1 MDKSQNPRTFYPPT
15 QILLG
20 IIAVGFLM
28 YIGQE
33 IIIPLIFGLIIAIL
47 LNPLVKKLDN
57 KGVNR
62 TVAIL
67 LAVTLAFLC
76 TAGLVYFIGSQASM
90 FAEAMP
96 QLKQKLT
103 TLLNDVIQWVSL
115 NFNVS
120 TRRINEWLLKQQNE
134 GLSHTPEVIGQTLTT
149 LTGVLVMIFLI
160 PIYIFLFLFYKPLLL
175 EFISMQFSEAKH
187 HTVAEVLAESK
198 TMIQSYLVGLLTQ
211 AGIVAILLS
220 IALLILGI
228 DYALL
233 LGVIGALLNII
244 PYVGVFVATILP
256 MLIALATK
264 EPIYAL
270 YVFIAYTIVQFI
282 DNNFIVP
289 RVVASKVQVNALI
302 SVIAVLIGG
311 TLWGVPGMFLSLP
324 LTAIIKVICDRVKP
338 LKPIG
343 FLIGDTM
350 PPIGKN
356 FFKAKKKKV

>member
-1 MDKSQNPRTFYPPT
+1 MDNNIKKTFYPPT

-20 IIAVGFLM
+20 IIAVGFLL
-28 YIGQE
+28 YVGQE
-33 IIIPLIFGLIIAIL
+33 IIVPLIFGLIIAIL
-47 LNPLVKKLDN
+47 LNPLVKKMHS

-62 TVAIL
+62 TLAIL
-67 LAVTLAFLC
+67 LAVILAFLC
-76 TAGLVYFIGSQASM
+76 TAGLIYFIGSQASM
-90 FAEAMP
+90 FAEAFP

-103 TLLNDVIQWVSL
+103 GLLNDIVKWVSQ

-120 TRRINEWLLKQQNE
+120 TRKINEWIHEQQNE
-134 GLSHTPEVIGQTLTT
+134 GLNSTPQVIGQTLNTI
-149 LTGVLVMIFLI
+149 TGMLIMIFLL
-160 PIYIFLFLFYKPLLL
+160 PVYIFLFLFYKPLLL
-175 EFISMQFSEAKH
+175 EFISKQFPEGRH
-187 HTVAEVLAESK
+187 NTVAEVLAQTKSL
-198 TMIQSYLVGLLTQ
+198 IQSYLVGLMLE
-211 AGIVAILLS
+211 AAIVATMLS
-220 IALLILGI
+220 TSLFILGI

-244 PYVGVFVATILP
+244 PYVGVFIATILP

-264 EPIYAL
+264 EPIYAV
-270 YVFIAYTIVQFI
+270 YVFAAYSIVQFI

-289 RVVASKVQVNALI
+289 RIVASKVQVNALI

-324 LTAIIKVICDRVKP
+324 LTAIFKVVCDRVEP
-338 LKPIG
+338 LKPLG

-356 FFKAKKKKV
+356 FFRLGKKKV